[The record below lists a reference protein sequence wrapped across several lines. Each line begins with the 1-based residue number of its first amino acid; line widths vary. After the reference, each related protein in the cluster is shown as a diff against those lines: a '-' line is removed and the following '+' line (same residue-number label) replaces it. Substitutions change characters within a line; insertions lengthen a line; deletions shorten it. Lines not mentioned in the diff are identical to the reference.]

1 METLGIIFKKK
12 PSLTGL
18 LSKSFGWLFVFVF
31 ISLGCGGRMPNPV
44 MISQPQDSLL
54 TCPQIEIEME
64 QIMPQITAL
73 YSEDKSG
80 RKKKKKVSRLFGA
93 LSYIFPPAALLAGV
107 GSAASTDLRHA
118 EKVEINALRKR
129 HNHLVS
135 MAREKGCGENKR
147 MIPYKEQCKDFFT
160 LDCIAPNTKK

>member
-1 METLGIIFKKK
+1 METFSIIFEKK
-12 PSLTGL
+12 PSLMGL
-18 LSKSFGWLFVFVF
+18 LSKSFGWPFVFVF
-31 ISLGCGGRMPNPV
+31 ISLGCGGRIPNPV

-54 TCPQIEIEME
+54 TCPQIEIEMG
-64 QIMPQITAL
+64 QTMPKIAAL
-73 YSEDKSG
+73 YSEDKRG

-93 LSYIFPPAALLAGV
+93 LSFIFPPAALLAGV
-107 GSAASTDLRHA
+107 GSAASADLRHA
-118 EKVEINALRKR
+118 GKVEINALRKR

>member
-1 METLGIIFKKK
+1 METLSIIFEKK

-18 LSKSFGWLFVFVF
+18 LSKSFGWPFVFVF

-54 TCPQIEIEME
+54 TCPQIEIKME
-64 QIMPQITAL
+64 RIMPQIAAL
-73 YSEDKSG
+73 YSEGKRG
-80 RKKKKKVSRLFGA
+80 RKNNKMIGT
-93 LSYIFPPAALLAGV
+93 LSFIFPPATLLK
-107 GSAASTDLRHA
+107 DFRHA

-135 MAREKGCGENKR
+135 MAREKGCGGNKR
-147 MIPYKEQCKDFFT
+147 MIPYKEHCKDFFT
-160 LDCIAPNTKK
+160 LDCIAPTPKNDE

>member
-31 ISLGCGGRMPNPV
+31 ISSGCGGRMPNPV

-73 YSEDKSG
+73 HSEGKRG
-80 RKKKKKVSRLFGA
+80 RKKGKKMKLLRL
-93 LSYIFPPAALLAGV
+93 
-107 GSAASTDLRHA
+107 
-118 EKVEINALRKR
+118 N
-129 HNHLVS
+129 
-135 MAREKGCGENKR
+135 
-147 MIPYKEQCKDFFT
+147 
-160 LDCIAPNTKK
+160 

>member
-1 METLGIIFKKK
+1 MGTLSFIFEKK

-18 LSKSFGWLFVFVF
+18 LSKSFGWPFVFVF

-54 TCPQIEIEME
+54 TCSQIEIKME
-64 QIMPQITAL
+64 RIMPQIAAL
-73 YSEDKSG
+73 YSEGKRG
-80 RKKKKKVSRLFGA
+80 RKNNKMIGT
-93 LSYIFPPAALLAGV
+93 LSFIFPPATLLK
-107 GSAASTDLRHA
+107 DFRYA

-135 MAREKGCGENKR
+135 MAREKGCGGNKR
-147 MIPYKEQCKDFFT
+147 MIPYKEHCKDFFT
-160 LDCIAPNTKK
+160 LDCIAPTPKNDE